1 MKIKILNILGYDLKD
16 SFKIVKVLVGF
27 LIIFMIPLFN
37 LLGIYLS
44 MIFGFGTSSTLTV
57 ILENFENF
65 LYEINLVCFGGII
78 GPLFAGIYGAK
89 SVIGYGVRVKI
100 IYSKPINRGDLIVSK
115 LISFLAL
122 AFIIIAASVIVYSI
136 IYSILF
142 GINIFH
148 YEMDIILPTIFLPI
162 ISIISS
168 FALAACLASIFKKQ
182 GATIAFAVIYFL
194 FYPLMIYGIVI
205 LTIQMNLYTAM
216 GQGNSII
223 WYGILVMILCCLR
236 LDFYYTNLINGIGR
250 FNIISMRTNGQLF
263 SLTSMFNYN
272 FAISID
278 ALISLIFLIC
288 FSVVMLILSISR
300 LSLMDVID

>member
-1 MKIKILNILGYDLKD
+1 MNSQVRFLTPVISAVVIGITSMITNILGTL
-16 SFKIVKVLVGF
+16 SEKVQSVSSGAAGAG
-27 LIIFMIPLFN
+27 MT
-37 LLGIYLS
+37 
-44 MIFGFGTSSTLTV
+44 TSSVLDMFGVGIPTYQFQIVVGLYVVQLAYVLSIIANGIANGPDKIGKEATIGKNMTKSA
-57 ILENFENF
+57 ILYF
-65 LYEINLVCFGGII
+65 
-78 GPLFAGIYGAK
+78 
-89 SVIGYGVRVKI
+89 
-100 IYSKPINRGDLIVSK
+100 
-115 LISFLAL
+115 AL